1 MKKRMNK
8 RPLLRPGEMEQ
19 RLLLRPVEAADAL
32 GISRSKVY
40 DLLARGVIPSLKLD
54 GSIRVPAIQ
63 LQAWIQAQTRE
74 QTGPA

>member
-1 MKKRMNK
+1 
-8 RPLLRPGEMEQ
+8 MEQ